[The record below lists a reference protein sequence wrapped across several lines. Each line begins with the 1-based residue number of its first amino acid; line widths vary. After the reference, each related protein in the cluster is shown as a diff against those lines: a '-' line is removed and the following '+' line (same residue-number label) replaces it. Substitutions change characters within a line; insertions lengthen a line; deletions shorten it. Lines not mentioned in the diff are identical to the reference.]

1 MILQKNNSK
10 IKWKKLFKKS
20 IQILINKRI
29 LIKIKIRVILQKN
42 NNKIK
47 WKKLYKKSLQI
58 LINKRILIKIKF
70 RMILQNINKIKR
82 KNLHKYDNN
91 TKNKNIVLK

>member
-1 MILQKNNSK
+1 M
-10 IKWKKLFKKS
+10 
-20 IQILINKRI
+20 
-29 LIKIKIRVILQKN
+29 ILQKN

-91 TKNKNIVLK
+91 KKNKNIVLK

>member
-1 MILQKNNSK
+1 M
-10 IKWKKLFKKS
+10 
-20 IQILINKRI
+20 
-29 LIKIKIRVILQKN
+29 ILQKN

-47 WKKLYKKSLQI
+47 WKKLCNKSLQI

-91 TKNKNIVLK
+91 KKNKNIVLK